1 MYCVL
6 SLEQSDGCHSQDNM
20 TMFQAGR
27 AIYVTFIGKARVLP
41 EVPEDFF
48 LFHHPEMDLKA
59 IYRLR
64 EVNEALVK

>member
-1 MYCVL
+1 
-6 SLEQSDGCHSQDNM
+6 
-20 TMFQAGR
+20 MFQAGR